1 MIDYYE
7 LVTYMRMKEIMKQ
20 LKEQGL
26 VSDETIA
33 QYEKW
38 VKEERLNVEKG
49 DKNEN

>member
-7 LVTYMRMKEIMKQ
+7 LVTYMRMKEIIKQ

-26 VSDETIA
+26 ASDETIA

-38 VKEERLNVEKG
+38 VKEERLNVESG